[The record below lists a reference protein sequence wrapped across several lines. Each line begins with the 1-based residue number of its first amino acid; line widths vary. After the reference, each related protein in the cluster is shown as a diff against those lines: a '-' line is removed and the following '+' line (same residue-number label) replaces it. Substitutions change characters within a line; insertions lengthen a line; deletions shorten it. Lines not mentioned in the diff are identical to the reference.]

1 MKMSRESSNQREQKD
16 PLSLKLELSQKEVE
30 TTTSPSDTQERQLF
44 LEELKLHK
52 RVLIGNRKPDPK
64 IRC

>member
-30 TTTSPSDTQERQLF
+30 TTTSPSNTQERQLF

-52 RVLIGNRKPDPK
+52 RVLIGNRKPNPK